1 MRSRVGRTGY
11 GACALLLMQLT
22 GAPAMAQTAP
32 ARAPLSAAGPHARD
46 ARAAA
51 GAKDSPDLPDANDAP
66 DSKDSPEA
74 RELAA
79 QHPLTLDEALA
90 LGEKNNRD
98 LLTAR
103 ARLRGAHADVERALA
118 ALLPTVTAQGKF
130 TYNYPEV
137 TFDLGQILGAS
148 NAMPGAAMGA
158 AAPAAASGAIA
169 LTPQTQLDGLIAANI
184 PLVVPA
190 AYPALAGARAG
201 YRAQERRL
209 EVTTAQLLQS
219 VATAFFA
226 AAGAEELVSARRHAI
241 EVSQK
246 TVDIARVRLAAGVI
260 NRVEVTRAE
269 LALLQARQR
278 LLESQDTLAAA
289 YRTLGTMLQLDAA
302 TLRVAPQP
310 VSAPPPPAEPQLI
323 ADALQRRP
331 EVAGQE
337 ESVRA
342 AHAQV
347 RSTALRWAP
356 TLSGFGNIRLTNA
369 TGFAGRADYYSLGL
383 QLDWLLFDGFA
394 RDAQRHTAEAQKRE
408 AELGLSQLRD
418 TIADEVYNGRRT
430 VLTRQKGLFTA
441 QRAVQM
447 AKATLE
453 LVRAQYESGT
463 STQLDLLTAQDQLIV
478 AEVGL
483 AQARFDQALAVINL
497 RRLTGSPLGSELGA
511 PALEPAP

>member
-1 MRSRVGRTGY
+1 MRSRVARTGY
-11 GACALLLMQLT
+11 VACALLAMQLT
-22 GAPAMAQTAP
+22 VAPAMAHTAS
-32 ARAPLSAAGPHARD
+32 AGAPRFVAGPEAQEAKEARD
-46 ARAAA
+46 PRE
-51 GAKDSPDLPDANDAP
+51 AK
-66 DSKDSPEA
+66 EA
-74 RELAA
+74 ELAA
-79 QHPLTLDEALA
+79 QHPLTLDQALA

-98 LLTAR
+98 LLAAR

-137 TFDLGQILGAS
+137 SFDLGQILGAS
-148 NAMPGAAMGA
+148 GAMSASAMGA
-158 AAPAAASGAIA
+158 AAAPATASGAIA

-184 PLVVPA
+184 PLLVPA

-201 YRAQERRL
+201 YRAQEKRL
-209 EVTTAQLLQS
+209 EVTAAQLLQS
-219 VATAFFA
+219 VATAYFA

-246 TVDIARVRLAAGVI
+246 TADIARVRLAAGVI

-278 LLESQDTLAAA
+278 LLESQDTRAAA

-302 TLRVAPQP
+302 TLRVAPEP

-331 EVAGQE
+331 EVASQQE
-337 ESVRA
+337 SLRA

-383 QLDWLLFDGFA
+383 QLDWLIFDGFA
-394 RDAQRHTAEAQKRE
+394 RDAQRHTAEAQQRD

-441 QRAVQM
+441 QSAVQM
-447 AKATLE
+447 AKDTLE
-453 LVRAQYESGT
+453 LVRVQYESGT

-483 AQARFDQALAVINL
+483 AQARFDQSLAVINL

-511 PALEPAP
+511 PALEPNP

>member
-1 MRSRVGRTGY
+1 MRSRVVKTGY

-22 GAPAMAQTAP
+22 GAPAMAQTASSG
-32 ARAPLSAAGPHARD
+32 APLAVAGP
-46 ARAAA
+46 
-51 GAKDSPDLPDANDAP
+51 DAP
-66 DSKDSPEA
+66 TGSDRSDGSDVKD
-74 RELAA
+74 AA
-79 QHPLTLDEALA
+79 QRPLTLDEALA

-98 LLTAR
+98 LLAAR
-103 ARLRGAHADVERALA
+103 ARLQGAHADVERALA

-137 TFDLGQILGAS
+137 SFDLGQILGAS
-148 NAMPGAAMGA
+148 GAAAASAMGA
-158 AAPAAASGAIA
+158 AAAPAMASGAIA
-169 LTPQTQLDGLIAANI
+169 LTPQTQLDGLIAASI
-184 PLVVPA
+184 PLLVPA

-201 YRAQERRL
+201 YRAQQKRL

-246 TVDIARVRLAAGVI
+246 TADIARVRLAAGVI

-278 LLESQDTLAAA
+278 LLESQDTRAAA

-302 TLRVAPQP
+302 SLRVAPAP
-310 VSAPPPPAEPQLI
+310 VSAPVPPAEPQLV

-331 EVAGQE
+331 ELASQQ

-347 RSTALRWAP
+347 RSAALRWAP

-394 RDAQRHTAEAQKRE
+394 RDAQRHTAEAQKRD
-408 AELGLSQLRD
+408 AELALSQLRD
-418 TIADEVYNGRRT
+418 TITDEVYNGRRT
-430 VLTRQKGLFTA
+430 VLTRHKGLFTA

-447 AKATLE
+447 AKDTLE
-453 LVRAQYESGT
+453 LVRVQYESGT

-511 PALEPAP
+511 PALEPNP